1 MIYPKVLVPLDGSAL
16 AECALPHVK
25 KMAKE
30 GFVKEIILLTVID
43 IHPSAFMEGSD
54 VTVIYQAQLDNSRE
68 YFKNLQAQFQTEG
81 IDVKTEILQGATAQ
95 TIADYA
101 RQNAVDLIVIAT
113 HGHTGMK
120 RLMFGSVALRVMHE
134 SPVPVLLIRPEA
146 CQTAGKK

>member
-1 MIYPKVLVPLDGSAL
+1 
-16 AECALPHVK
+16 
-25 KMAKE
+25 
-30 GFVKEIILLTVID
+30 
-43 IHPSAFMEGSD
+43 
-54 VTVIYQAQLDNSRE
+54 LDNSRE
-68 YFKNLQAQFQTEG
+68 YFKNLQARFQAEG

-101 RQNAVDLIVIAT
+101 RQKAVDLIVIAT

-146 CQTAGKK
+146 CQTAGKRQA